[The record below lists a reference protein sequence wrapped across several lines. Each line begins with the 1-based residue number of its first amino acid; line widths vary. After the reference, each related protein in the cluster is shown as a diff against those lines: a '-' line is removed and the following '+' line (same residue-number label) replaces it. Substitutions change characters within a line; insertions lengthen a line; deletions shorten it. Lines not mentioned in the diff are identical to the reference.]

1 MASWGIAE
9 LKAKASEV
17 VESAKTQGPQDIT
30 RHGKRVALLVS
41 PEEWEKRNRPPMQNA
56 RTMSEFFKS
65 SPLVGSGINLN
76 RSKSKARKV
85 EL

>member
-17 VESAKTQGPQDIT
+17 VEGAQTQGPQEIT
-30 RHGKRVALLVS
+30 RHGRLVGVLVS
-41 PEEWEKRNRPPMQNA
+41 PEEWEKRNRPHAQNA

-65 SPLVGSGINLN
+65 SPLVGSGIDLR
-76 RSKSKARKV
+76 RSRSKARKG
-85 EL
+85 